1 MSSDQHLESGMAKIA
16 DSGLSASSSRASGAM
31 FFSVFGTAWLIWWCL
46 ETYGASFRELAAI
59 LAGGGFLFFLSL
71 WMRLRRVSDEGSRS
85 AEHIGTRRKLVAINV
100 IQWVA
105 IVITVNTL
113 ANSDHRVWLAA
124 AIIVIVGLHF
134 LPLALI
140 FQYRVHYIT
149 GLALILLGVVYPF
162 VAVGGPASAVGPL
175 GAGIILWLSAI
186 GALFTS
192 VRAMPAKSI

>member
-1 MSSDQHLESGMAKIA
+1 MSIDQRLESGMAKIM
-16 DSGLSASSSRASGAM
+16 DSGLSASSSRTSGAM

-46 ETYGASFRELAAI
+46 ETYGASFRALAAI
-59 LAGGGFLFFLSL
+59 IAGGGFLFFLSL

-105 IVITVNTL
+105 IV
-113 ANSDHRVWLAA
+113 
-124 AIIVIVGLHF
+124 
-134 LPLALI
+134 PLAVI

-149 GLALILLGVVYPF
+149 GLALIMLAVVYPF

-175 GAGIILWLSAI
+175 GAGLILWLSAI

-192 VRAMPAKSI
+192 VRTMPAKPI